1 MSRSAGSSNGTRSP
15 VARSEDDL
23 LDFDHSRLAH
33 FDVNDARRKLAE
45 QGQVY
50 RAQLVAARWIEG
62 WRERL
67 AEDYISHAS
76 EEWGRGFDQA
86 LREVTAHLRQG
97 DLIPGG
103 VLHDETDAGSL

>member
-1 MSRSAGSSNGTRSP
+1 MPLTD
-15 VARSEDDL
+15 EEL

-33 FDVNDARRKLAE
+33 FDLAAAKGQLAE
-45 QGQVY
+45 DDGVF

-62 WRERL
+62 WRNRM
-67 AEDYISHAS
+67 AEDELSPRS
-76 EEWGRGFDQA
+76 SDWQDGFDSA

-103 VLHDETDAGSL
+103 VLHDETDSGDL